1 MDMNDFGLL
10 ISQYNSTL
18 PTLTNGEFSEV
29 QVDERGRLIISGRY
43 LEDSAHTSGDAG
55 IFTLAVRN
63 DTEGSLVD
71 TNGDYAPLQVDALG
85 RLRVI
90 TDIDTVNLD
99 FNSEKAEDSA
109 HASSDIGAY
118 VLAVRQDTRP
128 TDANTS
134 ADGDY
139 ASFFVNNSGELYV
152 KDTDA
157 LAELLN
163 IGVTLDSIDTSIGN
177 IETDINNIDG
187 NIASID
193 TNLASIVQEEDA
205 PHSSGDKGVMALGIR
220 NDGNID
226 LTNTDLDYSGIA
238 VDSAGRVKVTGSFA
252 IDAVGS
258 ETYTVTDALTAGGD
272 GLETITAAATP
283 WITVASVAIANGDT
297 AYVYGWQWACDQ
309 NAQARLVTDDGVNT
323 VYYKTTVNSSAQPG
337 KEEHWGEGGRIEIPG
352 AASLELRLQIKKR
365 SVPGGDA
372 KGTGSIH
379 LRVD

>member
-99 FNSEKAEDSA
+99 FNSEKEEDSA
-109 HASSDIGAY
+109 HASQDIGAY

-297 AYVYGWQWACDQ
+297 AYVYGWQWA
-309 NAQARLVTDDGVNT
+309 
-323 VYYKTTVNSSAQPG
+323 
-337 KEEHWGEGGRIEIPG
+337 
-352 AASLELRLQIKKR
+352 
-365 SVPGGDA
+365 
-372 KGTGSIH
+372 
-379 LRVD
+379 